1 MVSHGRLSAV
11 TSAVFTFDRTK
22 IQINMTTETYFK
34 KTKTLIAQDELNEV
48 FEQLRIFW
56 QTAQK

>member
-1 MVSHGRLSAV
+1 M
-11 TSAVFTFDRTK
+11 